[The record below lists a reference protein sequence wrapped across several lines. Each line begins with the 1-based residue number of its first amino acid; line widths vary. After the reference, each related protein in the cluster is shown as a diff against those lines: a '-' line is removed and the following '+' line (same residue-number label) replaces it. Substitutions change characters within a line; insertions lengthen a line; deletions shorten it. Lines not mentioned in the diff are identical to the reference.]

1 MKYPENNKTIVKI
14 LLIIASF
21 LALFSGKINL
31 PVARAAFTDTPP
43 PFTCEDIMNATKTAG
58 YIITITEE
66 NIGNAPTSQESNASG
81 NNVMEC
87 FRVVTTVTTTSPS
100 SYATTCPSS
109 MSLPS
114 GGTGTGTP
122 TCQRVQVFFAQSGA
136 QLLYTYVGR
145 IYVWAAGTIGIV
157 AVFFLVLGG
166 LEITTAGGDG
176 GKIEKA
182 KERIM
187 QSLSGLVLLFLSA
200 LLLYTINPNFFTLS

>member
-1 MKYPENNKTIVKI
+1 
-14 LLIIASF
+14 
-21 LALFSGKINL
+21 
-31 PVARAAFTDTPP
+31 
-43 PFTCEDIMNATKTAG
+43 
-58 YIITITEE
+58 
-66 NIGNAPTSQESNASG
+66 
-81 NNVMEC
+81 
-87 FRVVTTVTTTSPS
+87 
-100 SYATTCPSS
+100 

-114 GGTGTGTP
+114 GGTGTP